1 MINAGIGLCFGIL
14 ILITAIKHLIDALRM
29 KTVSTDD
36 IVNDF
41 NWSPEH
47 VVLVFG
53 SIYIGSWIKG
63 ANIDL
68 FSDGVLNTFYIVFG
82 IGSIVYWFKNKPL
95 GLFLEHKKGIKLI
108 IMLLFGLSVGLLF

>member
-1 MINAGIGLCFGIL
+1 MVSVVIGLCFGII
-14 ILITAIKHLIDALRM
+14 ILITSIKHVIDALRM

-53 SIYIGSWIKG
+53 SIYIGSWIRG
-63 ANIDL
+63 VNID
-68 FSDGVLNTFYIVFG
+68 FFTDAGFYTLCIVFG
-82 IGSIVYWFKNKPL
+82 IESIVFWFKNKPL
-95 GLFLEHKKGIKLI
+95 GLFLESKRSVKLV
-108 IMLLFGLSVGLLF
+108 IMLLFGFSVGLLF